1 MENLFSCPSCNKEF
15 TSWNGL
21 AKHTSRN
28 HNLSGKDLVMKY
40 YKISEPPKCKCGCG
54 TECTFDKGHSKFRE
68 YTKGHLARTNGG
80 FYSKKGGDK
89 SAETR
94 RSRFKSGDIIQW
106 NKGKSYT
113 PEQLKSFQE
122 AAIKPERCK
131 KISDGLKGKPKSP
144 EHAAK
149 MAKVVKEYWSK
160 DENKDKQREVRMQY
174 IINNGLGFSSKLE
187 DIFKEILICLQIEYI
202 PQFYVKD
209 IKALYDFKIKGNNI
223 LIEVDGDYY
232 HCNPNIDKFKE
243 PKLAWHFENII
254 RDKTKNEW
262 AEKNGYTLIR
272 FWEDDIM
279 NNRDKVIQRL
289 LELKSNIR

>member
-15 TSWNGL
+15 TTWNGL

-54 TECTFDKGHSKFRE
+54 TECTFDNGHSKFRE
-68 YTKGHLARTNGG
+68 YAKGHLARTNGG
-80 FYSKKGGDK
+80 FYSKKGSDK

-94 RSRFKSGDIIQW
+94 RVRFKSGEIIQW

-131 KISDGLKGKPKSP
+131 KISDGLKGKPKSV
-144 EHAAK
+144 EHAAA

-160 DENKDKQREVRMQY
+160 EENRDKQREVRTKWMSENQTKY
-174 IINNGLGFSSKLE
+174 ESKLE
-187 DIFKEILICLQIEYI
+187 KEFKIILDTLQIKYNQQY
-202 PQFYVKD
+202 PVKYYC
-209 IKALYDFKIKGNNI
+209 YDFNIQDTNI
-223 LIEVDGDYY
+223 LIETDGDWW
-232 HCNPNIDKFKE
+232 HCNTNKGFMPIHE
-243 PKLAWHFENII
+243 SQIHTIAH
-254 RDKTKNEW
+254 DKTKNEW

-279 NNRDKVIQRL
+279 NNRDKVIQKL

>member
-15 TSWNGL
+15 TTWNGL

-28 HNLSGKDLVMKY
+28 HSLSGKELVMKY
-40 YKISEPPKCKCGCG
+40 YKMLDIPKCKCGCG

-94 RSRFKSGDIIQW
+94 RVRFKSGEIIQW

-122 AAIKPERCK
+122 AAIKPERRK

-144 EHAAK
+144 EH
-149 MAKVVKEYWSK
+149 
-160 DENKDKQREVRMQY
+160 
-174 IINNGLGFSSKLE
+174 INNLRLSRIKWMSENQTKYESKLE
-187 DIFKEILICLQIEYI
+187 TEFKTILDALQIKYNQQY
-202 PQFYVKD
+202 PVKYYC
-209 IKALYDFKIKGNNI
+209 YDFNIQDTNI
-223 LIEVDGDYY
+223 LIETDGDWW
-232 HCNPNIDKFKE
+232 HCNPNKGFIPLYESQIHTVAHDKV
-243 PKLAWHFENII
+243 
-254 RDKTKNEW
+254 KNEW
-262 AEKNGYTLIR
+262 AEKNGYQLIR
-272 FWEDDIM
+272 FWEDDVM
-279 NNRDKVIQRL
+279 NNRSYIIQKL
-289 LELKSNIR
+289 LDLKSNIR

>member
-1 MENLFSCPSCNKEF
+1 MENLFSCPVCNKEF
-15 TSWNGL
+15 TTWNGL

-28 HNLSGKDLVMKY
+28 HSLSGKELVMKY
-40 YKISEPPKCKCGCG
+40 YKMLDIPKCKCGCG

-94 RSRFKSGDIIQW
+94 RVRFKSGEIIQW

-122 AAIKPERCK
+122 AAIKPERRK

-144 EHAAK
+144 EH
-149 MAKVVKEYWSK
+149 
-160 DENKDKQREVRMQY
+160 
-174 IINNGLGFSSKLE
+174 INNLRLSRIKWMSENQTKYESKLE
-187 DIFKEILICLQIEYI
+187 TEFKTILDALQIKYNQQY
-202 PQFYVKD
+202 PVKYYC
-209 IKALYDFKIKGNNI
+209 YDFNIQDTNI
-223 LIEVDGDYY
+223 LIETDGDWW
-232 HCNPNIDKFKE
+232 HCNPNKGFIPLYESQIHTVAHDKV
-243 PKLAWHFENII
+243 
-254 RDKTKNEW
+254 KNEW

-279 NNRDKVIQRL
+279 NNRDLVIQKL
-289 LELKSNIR
+289 LDLKTNIR

>member
-1 MENLFSCPSCNKEF
+1 MENLFSCPACNKEF
-15 TSWNGL
+15 TTWNGL

-28 HNLSGKDLVMKY
+28 HSLSGKELVMKY
-40 YKISEPPKCKCGCG
+40 YKMSDIPKCKCGCG

-94 RSRFKSGDIIQW
+94 RVRFKSGEIIQW

-144 EHAAK
+144 EH
-149 MAKVVKEYWSK
+149 
-160 DENKDKQREVRMQY
+160 
-174 IINNGLGFSSKLE
+174 INNLRLSRIKWMSENQTKYESKLE
-187 DIFKEILICLQIEYI
+187 TEFKTILDALQIKYNQQY
-202 PQFYVKD
+202 PVKYYC
-209 IKALYDFKIKGNNI
+209 YDFNIQDTNI
-223 LIEVDGDYY
+223 LIETDGDWW
-232 HCNPNIDKFKE
+232 HCNPNKGFTPIYESQIHTIAHDKV
-243 PKLAWHFENII
+243 
-254 RDKTKNEW
+254 KNEW
-262 AEKNGYTLIR
+262 AEKNGYQLIR
-272 FWEDDIM
+272 FWEDDVM
-279 NNRDKVIQRL
+279 NNRSYIIQKL
-289 LELKSNIR
+289 LDLKSNIR

>member
-15 TSWNGL
+15 TTWNGL

-54 TECTFDKGHSKFRE
+54 AECTFDKGHSKFRE

-80 FYSKKGGDK
+80 FYSKKGSDK

-94 RSRFKSGDIIQW
+94 KVRFNSGEIIQW

-122 AAIKPERCK
+122 AAIKPERRK
-131 KISDGLKGKPKSP
+131 KISDGLKGKPKSA
-144 EHAAK
+144 EH
-149 MAKVVKEYWSK
+149 
-160 DENKDKQREVRMQY
+160 
-174 IINNGLGFSSKLE
+174 INNLRLSRTKWMSENQTKYESKLE
-187 DIFKEILICLQIEYI
+187 KEFKIILDTLQIKYNQQY
-202 PQFYVKD
+202 PVKYYC
-209 IKALYDFKIKGNNI
+209 YDFNIQDTNI
-223 LIEVDGDYY
+223 LIETDGDWW
-232 HCNPNIDKFKE
+232 HCNTNKGFIPVHESQIHTI
-243 PKLAWHFENII
+243 AH
-254 RDKTKNEW
+254 DKTKNEW